1 MTTPPRPQGGSVPT
15 AVEDAPQPTPPPSIA
30 HRVVNDEPISVEEYL
45 ERERKSEERHEYVDG
60 WMIGMAAAASWSHS
74 AIASNIDR
82 ELGLQLKGTDCR
94 TASRDIIVPF
104 PGTDRSAYPD
114 LVVVCGGPDLDPE
127 RSDRLHNPRVVFKVL
142 SPSTMDYDRGEKFA
156 RYRQIDT
163 LQEYLL
169 VAQDVPHVEH
179 YVRQDDG
186 SWRLTDIDGLDAT
199 ITLPS
204 IEAGLPLSEVY
215 LDVFGEEEPSEAE

>member
-1 MTTPPRPQGGSVPT
+1 MATAPRPQGGSSSQAAT
-15 AVEDAPQPTPPPSIA
+15 APAPPPSIA
-30 HRVVNDEPISVEEYL
+30 HRVVNDEPISTEEYL
-45 ERERKSEERHEYVDG
+45 ERERESEERHEYVDG
-60 WMIGMAAAASWSHS
+60 WMVSMAAAASWPHS
-74 AIASNIDR
+74 AITSNIDR

-127 RSDRLHNPRVVFKVL
+127 RSDRLHNPRVVFEVL

-156 RYRQIDT
+156 RYRKIDT

-169 VAQDVPHVEH
+169 VAQDAPHVEH
-179 YVRQDDG
+179 YVQQDDA
-186 SWRLTDIDGLDAT
+186 SWRFTETDGLDAS
-199 ITLPS
+199 ITCPS
-204 IEAGLPLSEVY
+204 VEAELPLAEIY
-215 LDVFGEEEPSEAE
+215 LDVFEEDEFSETE

>member
-1 MTTPPRPQGGSVPT
+1 MTTAPRPQRGSSPRAAT
-15 AVEDAPQPTPPPSIA
+15 KTGPPPSIA
-30 HRVVNDEPISVEEYL
+30 HRVVNDAPISLEEYL
-45 ERERKSEERHEYVDG
+45 EREQESEERHEYVDG
-60 WMIGMAAAASWSHS
+60 WIIDMAAAASWRHS
-74 AIASNIDR
+74 VITSNIDR
-82 ELGLQLKGTDCR
+82 ELGFQFKETDCR

-114 LVVVCGGPDLDPE
+114 LVVVCGGPELDPE
-127 RSDRLHNPRVVFKVL
+127 RSDLLHNPRVVFEVL

-156 RYRQIDT
+156 RYRRIDT

-169 VAQDVPHVEH
+169 VAQDAPHVEH

-186 SWRLTDIDGLDAT
+186 SWRFTETDGLNAT

-204 IEAGLPLSEVY
+204 VEAELPLAEVY
-215 LDVFGEEEPSEAE
+215 LDVFDDEESSEPNSE

>member
-1 MTTPPRPQGGSVPT
+1 MTTATKAG
-15 AVEDAPQPTPPPSIA
+15 PPPSIA
-30 HRVVNDEPISVEEYL
+30 HRVVNDEPISLEEYL
-45 ERERKSEERHEYVDG
+45 ERQQESEERHEFVDG
-60 WMIGMAAAASWSHS
+60 WLIDMTAAASWSHS
-74 AIASNIDR
+74 AITSNIDR

-114 LVVVCGGPDLDPE
+114 LVVVCGGPELDPE
-127 RSDRLHNPRVVFKVL
+127 RSDRLYNPRVVFEVL

-156 RYRQIDT
+156 RYRRIDT

-169 VAQDVPHVEH
+169 VAQDAPHVEH
-179 YVRQDDG
+179 YVRQDDA
-186 SWRLTDIDGLDAT
+186 SWRFTETDGLDST

-204 IEAGLPLSEVY
+204 VEAELPLAEVY
-215 LDVFGEEEPSEAE
+215 LDVFDEESSDSGAE

>member
-1 MTTPPRPQGGSVPT
+1 MTTATKAG
-15 AVEDAPQPTPPPSIA
+15 PPPSIA
-30 HRVVNDEPISVEEYL
+30 HRVVNDEPISLEEYL
-45 ERERKSEERHEYVDG
+45 EREQESEERHEFVDG
-60 WMIGMAAAASWSHS
+60 WLIDMTAAASWSHS
-74 AIASNIDR
+74 AITSNIDR

-114 LVVVCGGPDLDPE
+114 LVVVCGGPELDPE
-127 RSDRLHNPRVVFKVL
+127 RSDRLYNPRVVFEVL

-156 RYRQIDT
+156 RYRRIDT

-169 VAQDVPHVEH
+169 VAQDAPHVEH
-179 YVRQDDG
+179 YVRQDDA
-186 SWRLTDIDGLDAT
+186 SWRFTETDGLDAA

-204 IEAGLPLSEVY
+204 VEAELPLAEVY
-215 LDVFGEEEPSEAE
+215 LDVFDEESSDSGAE